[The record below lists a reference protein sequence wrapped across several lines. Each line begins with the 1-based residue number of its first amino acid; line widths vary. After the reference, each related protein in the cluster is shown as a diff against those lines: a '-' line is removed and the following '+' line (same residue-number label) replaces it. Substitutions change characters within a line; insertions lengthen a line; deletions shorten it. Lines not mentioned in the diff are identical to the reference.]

1 MPSQLIFDRQAYIDT
16 LSVDGV
22 VDDKTARRHAAA
34 LDAALRDAVVTRP
47 VFEAAIAGLKADHAL
62 LRQEVKSDIAQLRQE
77 MKTDLSLAVNRLMVW
92 GFATVFAA
100 VLANG
105 VLFRLLK

>member
-47 VFEAAIAGLKADHAL
+47 VFDAAISGMRQEIAL
-62 LRQEVKSDIAQLRQE
+62 LRQET
-77 MKTDLSLAVNRLMVW
+77 KTEISLAVNRLMMW